1 MATKKEV
8 TAVTPNSLTFKV
20 GNLNYNLRTANT
32 TQRFVKTQ
40 IKSIMLRNNLDKDTL
55 ITLPSGRK
63 VTYREIN
70 NTKEFI
76 RLLFPEVYV
85 IPRNEEGFERLH
97 EVMDIIA
104 STAGK
109 IKVSWNDIGNS
120 KISYGEELFKNVITD
135 LVTTEVITQEE
146 ADDFVTMID
155 TYKHFYNY

>member
-8 TAVTPNSLTFKV
+8 TAVTPNNVFKI
-20 GNLNYNLRTANT
+20 GNLNYNLRTLNT